1 MLRPLRAAQRR
12 TLLSAV
18 GTGRLRAAQRRTLL
32 SAVRTGQRS
41 VLAAANRAAPNRAAA
56 NRDGRD
62 GPGGRAQTPDAAA
75 ASSSTTSRIF
85 PRTWPFSDSPCAA
98 AASSQK
104 NRLVT

>member
-1 MLRPLRAAQRR
+1 MLRP
-12 TLLSAV
+12 
-18 GTGRLRAAQRRTLL
+18 LRAAQRRTLL

-41 VLAAANRAAPNRAAA
+41 VLAPANRAAANRAAPNRAAA